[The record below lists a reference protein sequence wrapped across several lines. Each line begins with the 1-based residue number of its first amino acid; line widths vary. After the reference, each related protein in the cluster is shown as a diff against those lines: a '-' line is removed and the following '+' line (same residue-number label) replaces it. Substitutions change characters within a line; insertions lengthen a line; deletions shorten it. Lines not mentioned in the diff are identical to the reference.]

1 MFIQLILGNPFAL
14 DAVLYNLFQ
23 FDRGQLGDKIG
34 ASEVSMVGCVQNYF
48 LSKHYPIETQR
59 LTSYYFYLVNNTGK
73 AIP

>member
-14 DAVLYNLFQ
+14 DAVLYDLFQ

-48 LSKHYPIETQR
+48 FMKTLSNR
-59 LTSYYFYLVNNTGK
+59 NAAVN
-73 AIP
+73 ILLFLPC